1 MIQLLLYVE
10 ISLDVHSTK
19 THQQRG
25 RIDCGNIVLCLQDVS
40 TWMTPDMEGNSLG
53 EERETLIS
61 NRKQASRS
69 HVSQLPF
76 CLDITTHFYSLFS
89 IMFSQL
95 ADPWRHVGV
104 HLLVRWPFRLLHCN
118 IVLHRKSKPREM
130 CDIQSF
136 VSDQKYPIAYF
147 SLMFCWRTSF

>member
-1 MIQLLLYVE
+1 
-10 ISLDVHSTK
+10 
-19 THQQRG
+19 
-25 RIDCGNIVLCLQDVS
+25 
-40 TWMTPDMEGNSLG
+40 MTPDMEGNSLG

-95 ADPWRHVGV
+95 ADPRGHVGV
-104 HLLVRWPFRLLHCN
+104 HLLVRWPFHLLHCD
-118 IVLHRKSKPREM
+118 IVLHRKSKTREM
-130 CDIQSF
+130 CDIHSF
-136 VSDQKYPIAYF
+136 VIDKKYPVAYF
-147 SLMFCWRTSF
+147 SLMFAEGRVSNY